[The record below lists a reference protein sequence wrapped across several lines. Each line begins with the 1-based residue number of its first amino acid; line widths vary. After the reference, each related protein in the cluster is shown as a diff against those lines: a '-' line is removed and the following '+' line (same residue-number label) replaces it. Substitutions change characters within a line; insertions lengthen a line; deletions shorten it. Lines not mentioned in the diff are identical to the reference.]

1 MNYLFQLLL
10 IFNEKEIF
18 IILEKL
24 RYLFKFIDLNI
35 A

>member
-10 IFNEKEIF
+10 IFIEKEIF

-24 RYLFKFIDLNI
+24 RYLFKFTDLNI